1 MANDVN
7 AGHNGVC
14 LGDLGSRMRLS
25 VIMPVHDRESYV
37 GAALRSLLRQ
47 RNAAELDIIVI
58 DDGSRDGS
66 AEAVRAMMDEAPCIR
81 LFQQENMGVTR
92 ARNSGLRQ
100 LRPETELV
108 SFLDSDDISPAG
120 RFEADLNLFR
130 KDPSLEL
137 TYSRM
142 MLVDRI
148 DEETLEPTSDSNSIT
163 VRGIHLS
170 AAIFSR
176 GLVDQI
182 GGFDEDF
189 IQAEDTDFLLRSFEI
204 GPRYVLPDTLALYYR
219 RHAGNMTRQQDVQ
232 SREFMRA
239 VYKSMKRRR
248 ADPSL
253 KPIEGIF
260 ELKKLADWQFN

>member
-1 MANDVN
+1 
-7 AGHNGVC
+7 
-14 LGDLGSRMRLS
+14 MRLS
-25 VIMPVHDRESYV
+25 VIMPVHNRETYV

-47 RNAAELDIIVI
+47 RDAADLDIIVI
-58 DDGSRDGS
+58 DDGSTDGS
-66 AEAVRAMMDEAPCIR
+66 AEAVRSMMGEAPCIR
-81 LFQQENMGVTR
+81 LFRQENMGVTR
-92 ARNSGLRQ
+92 ARNSGLRR
-100 LRPETELV
+100 LGPETELV

-120 RFEADLNLFR
+120 RFAADLDLFR
-130 KDPSLEL
+130 RDLSLDL

-148 DEETLEPTSDSNSIT
+148 DDETLEPTRDSNSIT
-163 VRGIHLS
+163 IRGIHLS

-176 GLVDQI
+176 RLLDRI

-189 IQAEDTDFLLRSFEI
+189 VQAEDTDFLLRSFEV
-204 GPRYVLPDTLALYYR
+204 GPRYTLPDTLALYYR
-219 RHAGNMTRQQDVQ
+219 RHAGNMTRQEDVQ

-239 VYKSMKRRR
+239 IFKSMKRRR

-260 ELKKLADWQFN
+260 ELKKLADWRFM

>member
-1 MANDVN
+1 
-7 AGHNGVC
+7 
-14 LGDLGSRMRLS
+14 MRLS
-25 VIMPVHDRESYV
+25 VIMPVYNRVTYV

-47 RNAAELDIIVI
+47 RDAADLDIIVI
-58 DDGSRDGS
+58 DDGSTDGS
-66 AEAVRAMMDEAPCIR
+66 TEAVRAMMDEASCIR
-81 LFQQENMGVTR
+81 LFRQENMGVTR
-92 ARNSGLRQ
+92 ARNSGLRR
-100 LRPETELV
+100 LKPETELV

-120 RFEADLNLFR
+120 RFAADLNLFLR
-130 KDPSLEL
+130 DPSLEL

-148 DEETLEPTSDSNSIT
+148 DDETLEPTRDSNTIT

-176 GLVDQI
+176 RLVDRI

-189 IQAEDTDFLLRSFEI
+189 VQAEDTDFLLRSFEV
-204 GPRYVLPDTLALYYR
+204 GPQYALPDTLALYYR
-219 RHAGNMTRQQDVQ
+219 RHAGNMTRQEDVQ

-239 VYKSMKRRR
+239 IFKSMKRRR
-248 ADPSL
+248 ANPSL

-260 ELKKLADWQFN
+260 ELKKLADWRFM

>member
-1 MANDVN
+1 
-7 AGHNGVC
+7 
-14 LGDLGSRMRLS
+14 MRLS
-25 VIMPVHDRESYV
+25 VIMPVHNREAYV

>member
-1 MANDVN
+1 
-7 AGHNGVC
+7 
-14 LGDLGSRMRLS
+14 MRLS
-25 VIMPVHDRESYV
+25 VIMPVYNRVTYV

-47 RNAAELDIIVI
+47 RDAADLDIIVI
-58 DDGSRDGS
+58 DDGSTDGS
-66 AEAVRAMMDEAPCIR
+66 TETVRAMMDEASCIR
-81 LFQQENMGVTR
+81 LFRQENMGVTR
-92 ARNSGLRQ
+92 ARNSGLRR
-100 LRPETELV
+100 LKPETELV

-120 RFEADLNLFR
+120 RFAADLNLFLR
-130 KDPSLEL
+130 DPSLEL

-148 DEETLEPTSDSNSIT
+148 DDETLEPTRDSNTIT

-176 GLVDQI
+176 RLVDRI

-189 IQAEDTDFLLRSFEI
+189 VQAEDTDFLLRSFEV
-204 GPRYVLPDTLALYYR
+204 GPRYALPDTLALYYR
-219 RHAGNMTRQQDVQ
+219 RHAGNMTRQEDVQ

-239 VYKSMKRRR
+239 IFKSMKRRR
-248 ADPSL
+248 ANPSL

-260 ELKKLADWQFN
+260 ELKKLADWRFM

>member
-1 MANDVN
+1 MK
-7 AGHNGVC
+7 
-14 LGDLGSRMRLS
+14 LS
-25 VIMPVHDRESYV
+25 VIMPVYNRERFV
-37 GAALRSLLRQ
+37 VPALRSLLRQ
-47 RNAAELDIIVI
+47 RDAADLDIIVI
-58 DDGSRDGS
+58 DDGSTDGTV
-66 AEAVRAMMDEAPCIR
+66 EAVRSMMGETSCIR

-92 ARNSGLRQ
+92 ARNSGLRC

-120 RFEADLNLFR
+120 RFAADLDLFR
-130 KDPSLEL
+130 RDPSLEL

-148 DEETLEPTSDSNSIT
+148 DDETLEPTRDSNSIT

-176 GLVDQI
+176 RLVDRI

-189 IQAEDTDFLLRSFEI
+189 VQAEDTDFLLRGFEL
-204 GPRYVLPDTLALYYR
+204 GPRYALPDTLALYYR
-219 RHAGNMTRQQDVQ
+219 RHAGNMTRQEDVQ
-232 SREFMRA
+232 SREFLRA
-239 VYKSMKRRR
+239 IFKSMKRRR

-260 ELKKLADWQFN
+260 ELKKLADWRFM

>member
-1 MANDVN
+1 MK
-7 AGHNGVC
+7 
-14 LGDLGSRMRLS
+14 LS
-25 VIMPVHDRESYV
+25 VIMPVHNRETYV

-47 RNAAELDIIVI
+47 RDAADLDIVVI
-58 DDGSRDGS
+58 DDGSTDGS
-66 AEAVRAMMDEAPCIR
+66 AQAVRAMMDEASCIR

-100 LRPETELV
+100 LEPEAELV

-120 RFEADLNLFR
+120 RFAADIELFR
-130 KDPSLEL
+130 KDPALDL

-148 DEETLEPTSDSNSIT
+148 DDQTLEPAPDCNSIT

-176 GLVDQI
+176 RLVDRI

-189 IQAEDTDFLLRSFEI
+189 VQAEDTDFLLRSFEV
-204 GPRYVLPDTLALYYR
+204 GPRYLLPDTLALYYR
-219 RHAGNMTRQQDVQ
+219 RHAGNMTRQEDVQ

-239 VYKSMKRRR
+239 IYKSMKRRR
-248 ADPSL
+248 ANPSL

-260 ELKKLADWQFN
+260 ELKKLADWRFM